1 MRGQQIGRPIGRLFG
16 ALLITGAIMGSPLCV
31 GAQNSNPQQAPASA
45 AANPGEQKPWW
56 RQIMTNGFLSFSYT
70 YNTNQPEPRLN
81 QFRVFDFNDDEPQLD
96 VAQWVIQRP
105 IAKPNQFGFLFD
117 LIAGSGVPEVTAAYG
132 LFRNTRTGVAGHVD
146 IPQMYLSYIA
156 PLGKGWRFD
165 FGKFV
170 THMGYE
176 SIPGYDGYNNN
187 FSQAFLFGYGIPFTH
202 TGLRMTYA
210 FSNRV
215 SAIVSVSNGWD
226 DVQKVNDGY
235 TVGGQLSVAT
245 SQTTSVVFNF
255 LHGPERP
262 HDNNDQT
269 DVEEIIASWRP
280 GSRLSFALDSLY
292 GHQDN
297 GVALGQGAIWK
308 DLAGYARLYF
318 THRLSLAFRGEAFR
332 DGGGTRTGSNQTLQ
346 GYTLT
351 PAYDLPAK
359 LSKLSPSLKKLD
371 GTFALR
377 GEFRRDLSDQRVFR
391 KDSNRWADRQF
402 TTAVNL
408 IYLF

>member
-1 MRGQQIGRPIGRLFG
+1 MRSQRIGQPIGRLLG
-16 ALLITGAIMGSPLCV
+16 TLLITGVVLGSPLRV
-31 GAQNSNPQQAPASA
+31 SAQNSEPQQAPASEKT
-45 AANPGEQKPWW
+45 NSGDQKPWW
-56 RQIMTNGFLSFSYT
+56 GQITTNGFLSFSYT
-70 YNTNQPEPRLN
+70 YNTNQPEPRVN
-81 QFRVFDFNDDEPQLD
+81 QFRVFDFNDQQPQLD
-96 VAQWVIQRP
+96 VAQFVIQRQ
-105 IAKPNQFGFLFD
+105 ITKPNQFGFLFD

-146 IPQMYLSYIA
+146 IPQMYVSYIA
-156 PLGKGWRFD
+156 PLGKGLRFD

-176 SIPGYDGYNNN
+176 TIPGYDGYNNN
-187 FSQAFLFGYGIPFTH
+187 FSQAFLFGYGIPYTH

-210 FSNRV
+210 FNNKV

-226 DVQKVNDGY
+226 DFQKVNDGY

-245 SQTTSVVFNF
+245 SQTTTVVFNF
-255 LHGPERP
+255 IHGPERP

-269 DVEEIIASWRP
+269 NVEEMIASWRP
-280 GSRLSFALDSLY
+280 FSRLSLAVDSLY
-292 GHQDN
+292 GCQDN
-297 GVALGQGAIWK
+297 GVRLGRNAIWR

-318 THRLSLAFRGEAFR
+318 TQRLSVAFRGEAFR

-351 PAYDLPAK
+351 PTYDLPAK
-359 LSKLSPSLKKLD
+359 FSKLSPTLKKFD
-371 GTFALR
+371 GTFAVR
-377 GEFRRDLSDQRVFR
+377 AEFRQDRSDRAVFR
-391 KDSNRWADRQF
+391 KGSNGWNDRQF